1 MDHRQIGQ
9 QIRWARLLRNMTQ
22 AQLAGAADL
31 SAPYISHIERGR
43 KHISLDA
50 LVRISKILDV
60 TTDQLLGI
68 TRPGE
73 RKTSFPEIAALFA
86 DCTPR
91 ERRILRDVAAA
102 VKTSLRE
109 LEKKKGG

>member
-22 AQLAGAADL
+22 AQLAEAADL

-50 LVRISKILDV
+50 LLRISQALGV
-60 TTDQLLGI
+60 TVDQLLSGVQ
-68 TRPGE
+68 PQD
-73 RKTSFPEIAALFA
+73 KDAYLPEIRELFG
-86 DCTPR
+86 DCTLR
-91 ERRILRDVAAA
+91 ERRILWDVAAA
-102 VKTSLRE
+102 VKNGLRE
-109 LEKKKGG
+109 IENKKSG